1 MPPRSSLRL
10 HCQSSCWFLRI
21 TLISPVNSSAM
32 AYGHTMC
39 HVSLQPFDPLLRF
52 LDSVLRF
59 VDFALPLSLPGSDRV
74 PAGGAAKRA
83 AYSALA

>member
-1 MPPRSSLRL
+1 
-10 HCQSSCWFLRI
+10 
-21 TLISPVNSSAM
+21 
-32 AYGHTMC
+32 MC